1 MEFKSVPFNLVDG
14 RKTKP
19 FTTPVRTYETF
30 SYGTAN
36 APLSQFHQPIE
47 AQNAPNQFICVV
59 CSKFFPDSSKLS
71 RHLKQS
77 KCRTIIASDT
87 TASSNVLNKLESL
100 TVESFLKV
108 PCVCCGSFFEN
119 EQRALQHFSRSS
131 CKSMYKTLVQK
142 TKLERKIN
150 YNQQYARNCCS
161 STLSKYRKNVVA
173 AKNERYYIKT
183 RVQRNEF
190 YKEVQ
195 SPIRKRQYH
204 DSLKEKK
211 RILYKTS
218 LAQKLRKKY
227 TNLLARKM
235 KSHYTDVLREK
246 VAVKYKEKL
255 REPLRL
261 QYQTTLKGPLHDKY
275 ISVLKEPL
283 ADKYV
288 TKLKEPLHEKYLTK
302 LREPL
307 REKYLKVLKE
317 PMRKKYETNLKEPMR
332 KKYVT
337 NLKEPMR
344 KKYVTNLKEPMRKK
358 YVTILKEPMRKKY
371 VTILKE
377 PMRKKYVTILKEPMR
392 KKYVTN
398 LKEPMRKK
406 YVTNLKEPL
415 RDKYVEVL
423 KEPLREKY
431 VEVLKEPLQEKHWLK
446 KNSFTFDKALEAFR
460 KSMRMGLTYICICC
474 ERLLFEDGVAPLP
487 IKTLE
492 RLDNSLLKNCVPNF
506 DSQASISFCFSCVGH
521 LKKNQMPPM
530 SALNDLQVEPMPPEL
545 VLTEFEQQLIAKNL
559 LFMKIFQLPKSRMS
573 AIKDKVIN
581 VPLTDTD
588 LQTTTNL
595 LPRSSDEAY
604 LVNVQLKRSTELKN
618 VYSQSLI
625 RPLVLVKALEYL
637 KNEGNAHYRDVVLNT
652 EFANNDEC
660 DSTSESIA
668 DETEPAFDTCFVP
681 QNPVGEL
688 IANKSLMSKVHSD
701 TIVVAPGENKLPTN
715 WLADND
721 FESKSFPCYFPSGK
735 NTLSA
740 KRQQKITTQQY
751 FTQRIMNSDV
761 RFASD
766 NAYLFAAQQRV
777 EREQLEKQC
786 NLFFRRGK
794 TQRINDKSV
803 TVTQSDVQ
811 AVFQRIRGTSQYW
824 RLARSEILAK
834 VKQLGPFHFF
844 HFVLCRVSMARSAG
858 YYLSFK
864 RT

>member
-1 MEFKSVPFNLVDG
+1 MHEK
-14 RKTKP
+14 
-19 FTTPVRTYETF
+19 Y
-30 SYGTAN
+30 
-36 APLSQFHQPIE
+36 
-47 AQNAPNQFICVV
+47 
-59 CSKFFPDSSKLS
+59 
-71 RHLKQS
+71 
-77 KCRTIIASDT
+77 
-87 TASSNVLNKLESL
+87 L
-100 TVESFLKV
+100 T
-108 PCVCCGSFFEN
+108 
-119 EQRALQHFSRSS
+119 
-131 CKSMYKTLVQK
+131 
-142 TKLERKIN
+142 
-150 YNQQYARNCCS
+150 
-161 STLSKYRKNVVA
+161 
-173 AKNERYYIKT
+173 
-183 RVQRNEF
+183 
-190 YKEVQ
+190 
-195 SPIRKRQYH
+195 
-204 DSLKEKK
+204 
-211 RILYKTS
+211 
-218 LAQKLRKKY
+218 
-227 TNLLARKM
+227 
-235 KSHYTDVLREK
+235 
-246 VAVKYKEKL
+246 KL
-255 REPLRL
+255 REPL
-261 QYQTTLKGPLHDKY
+261 HEKY
-275 ISVLKEPL
+275 L
-283 ADKYV
+283 
-288 TKLKEPLHEKYLTK
+288 TKLREPLHEKYLTK

-317 PMRKKYETNLKEPMR
+317 PLRKNYVTNSKGPLRDKYVKVLKEP
-332 KKYVT
+332 
-337 NLKEPMR
+337 L
-344 KKYVTNLKEPMRKK
+344 
-358 YVTILKEPMRKKY
+358 
-371 VTILKE
+371 
-377 PMRKKYVTILKEPMR
+377 
-392 KKYVTN
+392 
-398 LKEPMRKK
+398 RKK

-415 RDKYVEVL
+415 RD
-423 KEPLREKY
+423 KY

-460 KSMRMGLTYICICC
+460 KSMRMGLTYMCICC
-474 ERLLFEDGVAPLP
+474 ERLLFEDGVATLP
-487 IKTLE
+487 RKTLE
-492 RLDNSLLKNCVPNF
+492 GLDNSLLKNCVPNF

-559 LFMKIFQLPKSRMS
+559 LFMKILQLPKSRMS

-604 LVNVQLKRSTELKN
+604 LVNVQLKRSTQLKN

-625 RPLVLVKALEYL
+625 RPLVLIKALEYL

-652 EFANNDEC
+652 EFANNDES

-668 DETEPAFDTCFVP
+668 DETEPTFDTCFVP

-701 TIVVAPGENKLPTN
+701 TIVLAPGENKLPTN

-844 HFVLCRVSMARSAG
+844 SLCP
-858 YYLSFK
+858 LPSFDGPK
-864 RT
+864 CWLLFIIQGDIKYHLQHLPNQ